1 LSIKHLPFEGFVVM
15 ANSDT
20 KLSRTYPPIPSV
32 LSQWLSVLLNQAAQE
47 TRDLF
52 NHYLESLELTA
63 KEFAVLSL
71 LRQNTYSQVDLGR
84 ALDIDRTT
92 MVALIDSL
100 EQHGFVERQRHP
112 SDRRQYIIV
121 LTTAGTEAFQKAE
134 EYARQSE
141 NEFLAPLTDKQKQE
155 LRTLLHLLL
164 QARRDL

>member
-1 LSIKHLPFEGFVVM
+1 M
-15 ANSDT
+15 AEADT
-20 KLSRTYPPIPSV
+20 KQRRAYPPIPLV

-52 NHYLESLELTA
+52 NRYLEALKLTS

-71 LRQNTYSQVDLGR
+71 LQQSTYSQIDLGK

-100 EQHGFVERQRHP
+100 EHHGFVERQRHP
-112 SDRRQYIIV
+112 SDRRQYIIA
-121 LTTAGTEAFQKAE
+121 LTPDGNEMFQKAVQ
-134 EYARQSE
+134 YARQSE
-141 NEFLAPLTDKQKQE
+141 DEFLVPLTDTQKQE

-164 QARRDL
+164 QERRDL